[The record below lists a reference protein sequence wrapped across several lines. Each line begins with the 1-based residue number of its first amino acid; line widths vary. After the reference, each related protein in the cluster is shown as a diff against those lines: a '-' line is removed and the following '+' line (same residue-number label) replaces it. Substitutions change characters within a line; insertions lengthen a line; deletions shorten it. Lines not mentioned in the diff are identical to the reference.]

1 MSLISSIVNVGKG
14 LLSTAK
20 QYAAPILS
28 KVGAVFGGPVGGVVG
43 GVVGSAISS
52 RGATSGNGGAIQT
65 QALRAPTVMPGAG
78 LQMGMGFPSLALTGT
93 AGTALRVGGGMVVAG
108 AKRVYSAAAGYCR
121 RHPQWCSTIGGIA
134 AVEAM
139 IGRGELPVPKRRRGK
154 GISAT
159 ELKNFRRVA
168 KFTSQ
173 YCAPVRRAMTT
184 KAVRRGGRS
193 CQ

>member
-1 MSLISSIVNVGKG
+1 MSLLSKLVKSVAPAAAAFGKFIPG
-14 LLSTAK
+14 IGTAVSLAGTAATAY
-20 QYAAPILS
+20 YAAKS
-28 KVGAVFGGPVGGVVG
+28 SAGAPA
-43 GVVGSAISS
+43 AISPPMPS
-52 RGATSGNGGAIQT
+52 LSAGMFPSASTLGRV
-65 QALRAPTVMPGAG
+65 LPGAG
-78 LQMGMGFPSLALTGT
+78 A
-93 AGTALRVGGGMVVAG
+93 VAG
-108 AKRVYSAAAGYCR
+108 RAVGYGVASAKRVYNAAASYCR

-168 KFTSQ
+168 RFTSQ
-173 YCAPVRRAMTT
+173 YCAPVRRAMTSR
-184 KAVRRGGRS
+184 AVRRGGKS

>member
-1 MSLISSIVNVGKG
+1 MSL
-14 LLSTAK
+14 LSKVFSAVK
-20 QYAAPILS
+20 SVAAPILTT
-28 KVGAVFGGPVGGVVG
+28 VGTVFGGPVGGAIGGAVG
-43 GVVGSAISS
+43 GAIAAKQVAKTSAIS
-52 RGATSGNGGAIQT
+52 GAA
-65 QALRAPTVMPGAG
+65 VMPGAG
-78 LQMGMGFPSLALTGT
+78 VMSAGMFPSLSLTGT
-93 AGTALRVGGGMVVAG
+93 GVRAAGGMVVAG

-121 RHPQWCSTIGGIA
+121 KHPQWCSTIGGIA

-139 IGRGELPVPKRRRGK
+139 IGRGELPIPKRRRGK

-184 KAVRRGGRS
+184 KAVRRGAR
-193 CQ
+193 CN

>member
-14 LLSTAK
+14 LLQTAK
-20 QYAAPILS
+20 SYAAPILS

-52 RGATSGNGGAIQT
+52 RGGGGVQT
-65 QALRAPTVMPGAG
+65 AMPSLPAVSRPGVG
-78 LQMGMGFPSLALTGT
+78 ISQMGMMPSLASFTGG
-93 AGTALRVGGGMVVAG
+93 AMKLGGAVVTG
-108 AKRVYSAAAGYCR
+108 AKRVYSAASGYCR

-134 AVEAM
+134 AVEAL
-139 IGRGELPVPKRRRGK
+139 INSGQLPIPKRRRGK

-168 KFTSQ
+168 RFTSQ
-173 YCAPVRRAMTT
+173 YCAPVRRAMTS